1 MEFFIKKIVS
11 ENKFIFVIF
20 FLISISFYSFLKENN
35 SRFITNI
42 NVDIKEVNF
51 INTNFSKIFNF
62 NNITTDKKNILLD
75 KIKKNFNI
83 DSVKIINKNKIR
95 LVIILKHEEHI
106 NIQEIK
112 NFIEI
117 NLFNNLNDSLENIN
131 FISSAIEMSEVTRS
145 HKEQYIKCSKIK
157 IEQIY
162 NNCLESIIF
171 SELYLNY
178 LFKKNLDSSLLLK
191 KKLIKSKFFNI
202 NSKTI
207 KENYIKKVINY
218 FFINIILFILIFF
231 FYQKLKKNLLLFR

>member
-1 MEFFIKKIVS
+1 MEFFIKKIAS
-11 ENKFIFVIF
+11 ENKFIFVIYF
-20 FLISISFYSFLKENN
+20 CISISFFSFLKENN
-35 SRFITNI
+35 STFITNI

-51 INTNFSKIFNF
+51 ININFAKIFNF

-75 KIKKNFNI
+75 KIKTNFNI

-95 LVIILKHEEHI
+95 LVIILEHEENI

-117 NLFNNLNDSLENIN
+117 NLFNNLNDSLKNILV
-131 FISSAIEMSEVTRS
+131 ISSANEMSERTNL
-145 HKEQYIKCSKIK
+145 HIEQYIICSKIK
-157 IEQIY
+157 LEQIY
-162 NNCLESIIF
+162 NKCLESIIF
-171 SELYLNY
+171 KELYLDY
-178 LFKKNLDSSLLLK
+178 LFKKKIDNLLLFEK
-191 KKLIKSKFFNI
+191 NLIKSKIFNI

-207 KENYIKKVINY
+207 KKNYIKKIINY